1 MPPVPPASYIG
12 SDGFEHH
19 VSPSSR
25 LPIEPLGRPVLARQL
40 TATSSGQNVELTATC
55 LRISIRCRTGD
66 CRFTVGTS
74 TQAGVVSA
82 TTSHFILAGERLD
95 FSIPTGAHL
104 GYRRDSAA
112 AADGVL
118 EVTELG

>member
-1 MPPVPPASYIG
+1 MGQRVVNGDRYEEV
-12 SDGFEHH
+12 F
-19 VSPSSR
+19 V
-25 LPIEPLGRPVLARQL
+25 EPLGQATVARQL
-40 TATSSGQNVELTATC
+40 TATSSGQNVELTSTC
-55 LRISIRCRTGD
+55 RRVSIRCRTSD

-95 FSIPTGAHL
+95 FALPAGAHL